1 MSEITLDLLRQSL
14 PRSQRGLATQELVDR
29 MNAAA
34 NGEEA
39 DILRENLLGYI
50 EVLQEGKFKITDYIS
65 AVKYCSYK
73 LMDKTNRTAWALTF
87 PDRFTRLM
95 ADPTLCE
102 EIDSYVTAYNKGKL
116 VNLIMAQSLTP
127 VSVLNAGLYQKVIN
141 NQFTLAM
148 TAKSEMVRAQAG
160 ASLLN
165 ALKPPE
171 TQKVKVDVNVKHDSS
186 VELLQEAMMK
196 LVETQQQA
204 IGQGV
209 PLQQIAAQKL
219 ITLDEDVIDVE

>member
-29 MNAAA
+29 MNAAT

-219 ITLDEDVIDVE
+219 ITLDEEVIDVE